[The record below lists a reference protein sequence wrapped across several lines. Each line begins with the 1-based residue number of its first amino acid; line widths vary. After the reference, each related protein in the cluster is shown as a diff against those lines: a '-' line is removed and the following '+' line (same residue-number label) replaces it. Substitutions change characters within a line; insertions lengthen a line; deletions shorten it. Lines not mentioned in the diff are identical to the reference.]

1 MNELPH
7 TRRPGAT
14 GQEGAF
20 VEPRSAAPVP
30 DPTVAGG
37 VPSPRI
43 PVAGTDGMT
52 ADERRLHQLGYAQEL
67 RRNMSGFSNFAVS
80 FTIISILSGCLT
92 LYGFGLN
99 TGGPV
104 MIVWGWPFV
113 GLMTLLVGLA
123 MAEVCSSYPTAGGLY
138 YWAARLAP
146 RNAAAWSWFTGWF
159 NFLGQVAVTAGID
172 FGAAFFLNALL
183 DLQWGFDAR
192 PWHTIVLFAGILLLH
207 GALNTFGVRVV
218 ALLNNVSVWWHVL
231 GVLVIVAV
239 LAFVP
244 SKHQSASFVFGH
256 FVNNTG
262 WGSTFYVALL
272 GLLLAQYTFT
282 GYDAS
287 AHMTEE
293 THDAARSGPRGIV
306 MSIVVSLVAG
316 WVLLIGLTFA
326 IQSYDGAVGS
336 ATGVPPAQIFIDA
349 VGATGGKLLLLVAIG
364 AQLFC
369 GMSSVTANSRM
380 IYAFSRDGAL
390 PASALWHR
398 INPRT
403 RTPTNAIWLAAG
415 GAFVLGLPYLFN
427 ATAYAAVTSIAVI
440 GLYIAY
446 VAPTFLRLRRGDA
459 FERGPW
465 HLGRWSRPI
474 GTVAVVWVLIITVL
488 FMLPTTSP
496 VTAETFN
503 YTPIAVVAVLGFAGI
518 WWLVSARKWFT
529 GPKVQGSEEELEAV
543 EHDLETL
550 GGSAG

>member
-1 MNELPH
+1 
-7 TRRPGAT
+7 
-14 GQEGAF
+14 
-20 VEPRSAAPVP
+20 
-30 DPTVAGG
+30 
-37 VPSPRI
+37 
-43 PVAGTDGMT
+43 
-52 ADERRLHQLGYAQEL
+52 
-67 RRNMSGFSNFAVS
+67 
-80 FTIISILSGCLT
+80 
-92 LYGFGLN
+92 
-99 TGGPV
+99 
-104 MIVWGWPFV
+104 
-113 GLMTLLVGLA
+113 
-123 MAEVCSSYPTAGGLY
+123 
-138 YWAARLAP
+138 
-146 RNAAAWSWFTGWF
+146 
-159 NFLGQVAVTAGID
+159 
-172 FGAAFFLNALL
+172 
-183 DLQWGFDAR
+183 
-192 PWHTIVLFAGILLLH
+192 
-207 GALNTFGVRVV
+207 
-218 ALLNNVSVWWHVL
+218 
-231 GVLVIVAV
+231 
-239 LAFVP
+239 
-244 SKHQSASFVFGH
+244 
-256 FVNNTG
+256 
-262 WGSTFYVALL
+262 
-272 GLLLAQYTFT
+272 
-282 GYDAS
+282 
-287 AHMTEE
+287 
-293 THDAARSGPRGIV
+293 
-306 MSIVVSLVAG
+306 
-316 WVLLIGLTFA
+316 
-326 IQSYDGAVGS
+326 
-336 ATGVPPAQIFIDA
+336 
-349 VGATGGKLLLLVAIG
+349 
-364 AQLFC
+364 
-369 GMSSVTANSRM
+369 M